1 MPVSLV
7 EAAAATLQEIWASVL
22 SAAEDGQLVDAIGE
36 DQPGLLE
43 SIRRSVNSNTKTYR
57 YVLPTQLLA
66 KIADPTLDCRSL
78 QAGAD
83 RAGSFDARTIAHRV
97 IVPFDQSNDRVLG
110 GSPEPYANNPVRIP
124 EVSEQ
129 YRSAQRDKMGWDHL
143 CHVLETVDNAG
154 DENFT
159 KNVLKQIIIEIYR
172 RLSVVRVAYPTP
184 RRISL
189 SRCMRLIDEYL
200 AELSGGDRLLALSSA
215 LFSVIGRRF
224 HLYSRVERATITA
237 SDASTGM
244 LADLECV
251 AEDDTIVL
259 VVEVK
264 DRVLTVSQMMGK
276 IADVR
281 EKQVSELFF
290 VAQQGV
296 EDQEQV
302 DSLVE
307 REFVSGQNVYVLSLS
322 RLAEVSLA
330 LLGEEGRREF
340 LLGVGSQLDD
350 HRSDIRHRRRWSEL
364 LASV

>member
-1 MPVSLV
+1 MPIDLSD
-7 EAAAATLQEIWASVL
+7 AAATLDEIWNSVQ
-22 SAAEDGQLVDAIGE
+22 SAAENGQLTDAIE
-36 DQPGLLE
+36 KEESRLLE
-43 SIRRSVNSNTKTYR
+43 SIRSSVNSNTRTYR

-66 KIADPTLDCRSL
+66 KVSDPTLDCRSL

-110 GSPEPYANNPVRIP
+110 GSPEPYVNNPVRVP

-129 YRSAQRDKMGWDHL
+129 YRSAQRNQRGWDHL
-143 CHVLETVDNAG
+143 CHVLEMVENAA
-154 DENFT
+154 DEDFT
-159 KNVLKQIIIEIYR
+159 RNVLKQVLIEVYH
-172 RLSVVRVAYPTP
+172 RLSEVRVAYPAP

-189 SRCMRLIDEYL
+189 SQCMNLIDEYL
-200 AELSGGDRLLALSSA
+200 AELSGGDRLMALSSA
-215 LFSVIGRRF
+215 LFTVIGRRF
-224 HLYSRVERATITA
+224 HLYSRVQRASITS

-244 LADLECV
+244 LADLECML
-251 AEDDTIVL
+251 EDDTIVL

-264 DRVLTVSQMMGK
+264 DRVLTVSQMIGK
-276 IADVR
+276 VADVR

-302 DSLVE
+302 DSLIE
-307 REFVSGQNVYVLSLS
+307 REFASGQNIYVMSLS
-322 RLAEVSLA
+322 KLAEVSLA
-330 LLGEEGRREF
+330 LIGEEGRRGF
-340 LLGVGSQLDD
+340 LIEVGSQLDE
-350 HRSDIRHRRRWSEL
+350 HRSDIRHRRRWAEL

>member
-7 EAAAATLQEIWASVL
+7 EAAAATLQEIWVSVL
-22 SAAEDGQLVDAIGE
+22 PAAEDGPPSDAIKEDDGE
-36 DQPGLLE
+36 LLE
-43 SIRRSVNSNTKTYR
+43 SIRLSVNSNTKTYR

-66 KIADPTLDCRSL
+66 KVADPNLDCRSL

-83 RAGSFDARTIAHRV
+83 RAGSFDARTIAHQV
-97 IVPFDQSNDRVLG
+97 IVPFDQANDRVLG
-110 GSPEPYANNPVRIP
+110 GSPEPYVNNPVRVS
-124 EVSEQ
+124 EVSERHRNPQ
-129 YRSAQRDKMGWDHL
+129 KNKRGWDHL
-143 CHVLETVDNAG
+143 CRVLEAVESAD

-159 KNVLKQIIIEIYR
+159 KNLLKQVFIEVYR
-172 RLSVVRVAYPTP
+172 RLSEVRVAYPTP

-189 SRCMRLIDEYL
+189 SRCISLIDEYL

-215 LFSVIGRRF
+215 LFAVIGRKF

-244 LADLECV
+244 LADLECST
-251 AEDDTIVL
+251 EDGTIVL

-276 IADVR
+276 VADMR
-281 EKQVSELFF
+281 EKQVSEIFF

-296 EDQEQV
+296 EDEEQV
-302 DSLVE
+302 NALID
-307 REFVSGQNVYVLSLS
+307 REFVSGQNVYVVSLS
-322 RLAEVSLA
+322 RLAEVSLV

-350 HRSDIRHRRRWSEL
+350 HRSDIRHRRRWSDL